1 MAVGVKSEMKKLKE
15 SFQVMV
21 PRSTNSM
28 PLAKD
33 GINVVPAP
41 LSISALMEH
50 VFQMR
55 LIMRSA
61 GTLLPSV
68 LTVSSTQMNAL

>member
-1 MAVGVKSEMKKLKE
+1 MAVGVKSEMKKPKE

-33 GINVVPAP
+33 GINVVLVP
-41 LSISALMEH
+41 LSISALTEH
-50 VFQMR
+50 VFQMK
-55 LIMRSA
+55 LLMRSA
-61 GTLLPSV
+61 LTLLPCV
-68 LTVSSTQMNAL
+68 LTASSTQTNAL